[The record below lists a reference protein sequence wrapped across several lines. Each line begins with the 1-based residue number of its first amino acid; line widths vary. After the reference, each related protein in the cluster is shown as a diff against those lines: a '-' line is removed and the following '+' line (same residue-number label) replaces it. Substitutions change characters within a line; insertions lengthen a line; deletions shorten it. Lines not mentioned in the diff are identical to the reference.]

1 VVGGNPKGNPNPDIW
16 KYGFGSRPREVDDE
30 YRARAKGVPKW
41 TKERCITRINDILD
55 RLDKILLESE
65 KVESKP
71 NKLKLENIRD
81 LRIMMNT
88 LLEYMK
94 YLYPPIQTSVNV
106 NVEYEN
112 LIDRIIRKAK
122 EKKIKEE
129 GYVIIEDEKK

>member
-1 VVGGNPKGNPNPDIW
+1 MSKGWSGIKD
-16 KYGFGSRPREVDDE
+16 YGFGSRPKEVDDE
-30 YRARAKGVPKW
+30 YRAKAKGKPKW
-41 TKERCITRINDILD
+41 TKERCVIRINDILD

-65 KVESKP
+65 KVETKP

-94 YLYPPIQTSVNV
+94 YLYPQVQTNVNV

-112 LIDRIIRKAK
+112 LIDKIIRKAK
-122 EKKIKEE
+122 EKKLKEE
-129 GYVIIEDEKK
+129 GYIVVEDNEK